1 MRLTQLSWMLLFLS
15 LSVAFAQTQP
25 DDNRSLGDIVRE
37 TRKQRL
43 LKPQDASSHS
53 AHMHE
58 LIADMSVNDPD
69 EYRGQLTELL
79 SRQDF
84 DGLEHA
90 ADTARSNKSRFPG
103 GPWKLY
109 VFYEALSK
117 PSSGRQAS
125 DADWNARLALL
136 KQWTSRKAQS
146 STARIALAQAY
157 LNYGSKA
164 RGNGYAD
171 TVTDEGW
178 QHHGERAELALS
190 SLTEAAT
197 LPDKCPYWY
206 EAMMQVAL
214 AEGWSKSRTKALLE
228 ESISFEPSFYHVYRE
243 YANYLQ
249 PKWYGTEGEAEAFA
263 DTISR
268 RIGGEEGSFIYFE
281 IATVLN
287 CTPCGNAG
295 NPVNLSW
302 PKIKEGYAALEHLYG
317 TSNLKMN
324 RFAFLAAK
332 FGDKS
337 AAKQAFANLGD
348 SWDQGVWTNRERFE
362 GAKVWAI
369 N

>member
-1 MRLTQLSWMLLFLS
+1 VLLLP
-15 LSVAFAQTQP
+15 QTQP
-25 DDNRSLGDIVRE
+25 DDNRSLGNVARE
-37 TRKQRL
+37 TLEQKRL
-43 LKPQDASSHS
+43 KAQDASPH
-53 AHMHE
+53 AVHMRE
-58 LIADMSVNDPD
+58 LIADMSVNDPG
-69 EYRGQLTELL
+69 EYAGQMTELL
-79 SRQDF
+79 NRQDF

-90 ADTARSNKSRFPG
+90 ADIARSNKSRFPG

-109 VFYEALSK
+109 VFYDAISK
-117 PSSGRQAS
+117 PSGGRQAS
-125 DADWNARLALL
+125 DADWTAELALL
-136 KQWTSRKAQS
+136 KQWISGKPQS

-157 LNYGSKA
+157 LGYGSKA

-178 QHHGERAELALS
+178 QSYGGRTALALS
-190 SLTEAAT
+190 TLKEAAA

-206 EAMMQVAL
+206 EAMIQVAV
-214 AEGWSKSRTKALLE
+214 AQGWSKSRTKALVD
-228 ESISFEPSFYHVYRE
+228 ESISFEPGFYHVYRE

-249 PKWYGTEGEAEAFA
+249 PKWHGTEGEAEAFA
-263 DTISR
+263 DSISQQ
-268 RIGGEEGSFIYFE
+268 IGGEEGDFVYFE

-295 NPVNLSW
+295 SPANLSW

-337 AAKQAFANLGD
+337 AAKEVFARIGD
-348 SWDQGVWTNRERFE
+348 NWDLSVWTSRERFE
-362 GAKVWAI
+362 AAKVRAI